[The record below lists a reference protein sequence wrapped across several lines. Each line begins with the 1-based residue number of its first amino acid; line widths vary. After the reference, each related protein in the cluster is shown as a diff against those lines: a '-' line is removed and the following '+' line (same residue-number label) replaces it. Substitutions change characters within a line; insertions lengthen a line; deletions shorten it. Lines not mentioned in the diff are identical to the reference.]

1 MEPAIFSLFANED
14 EKDTPMAV
22 PVLDLKAQYQRMRQ
36 AIDSAVRGV
45 LESGQFVLGPNV
57 RSLEEELAAFLGVSR
72 TITLA
77 SGTDALHLA
86 IRALGI
92 GEGDLVLTSP
102 FTFVATATA
111 ISYSGA
117 QPVFADI
124 HPGTFALHPDQVAA
138 YLAGRGVGP
147 RPGGRVKALLPVHLY
162 GLPADMDALLSIA
175 REKRLRVVEDAA
187 QAIGAEYHGRRVGG
201 LGDVGCFS
209 FYPTKNL
216 GAFGDGGLAAT
227 QDPALGERVLW
238 LRAYGG
244 RDRYVHE
251 ELGFNSRLDEIQA
264 AVLRVKLRLLAE
276 WNERRRAI
284 ASRYRAGLAALGV
297 GLPEEPPDCL
307 HVYHQ
312 FTIRVPDRDGV
323 QKRMADLGVRTT
335 VYYPIP
341 LHLQPMYRD
350 LGYRAGD
357 FPEAERAT
365 REVLSL
371 PIYPELTD
379 AQVDEVVE
387 ACKRSL

>member
-1 MEPAIFSLFANED
+1 V
-14 EKDTPMAV
+14 AV
-22 PVLDLKAQYQRMRQ
+22 PVLDLKAQYRRIQQ
-36 AIDSAVRGV
+36 AIDDAVRSV
-45 LESGQFVLGPNV
+45 LASGQFVLGPNV
-57 RSLEEELAAFLGVSR
+57 RALEEELAAFLGVSR
-72 TITLA
+72 AVTLA

-86 IRALGI
+86 IRVLGI
-92 GEGDLVLTSP
+92 GAGDLVLTSP

-111 ISYSGA
+111 ISYTGA
-117 QPVFADI
+117 RPVFADI
-124 HPGTFALHPDQVAA
+124 HPESFALDPDRAA
-138 YLAGRGVGP
+138 EYLAGKGIGP
-147 RPGGRVKALLPVHLY
+147 KPEGRVKAVLPVHLY
-162 GLPADMDALLSIA
+162 GLPADMASLLKIA
-175 REKRLRVVEDAA
+175 QEHHLRVVEDAA
-187 QAIGAEYHGRRVGG
+187 QAIGAEYRGRRVGG

-216 GAFGDGGLAAT
+216 GAFGDGGLAT
-227 QDPALGERVLW
+227 TRDPDVGEHILRLRV
-238 LRAYGG
+238 YGG

-264 AVLRVKLRLLAE
+264 AILRVKLRFLAE
-276 WNERRRAI
+276 WNARRRAI
-284 ASRYRAGLAALGV
+284 AVRYRKGLADLPV
-297 GLPEEPPDCL
+297 GLPTESPDAL

-312 FTIRVPDRDGV
+312 FTIRVPDRDTM
-323 QKRMADLGVRTT
+323 QRRLAELGVRTT
-335 VYYPIP
+335 VYYPVP

-357 FPEAERAT
+357 FPEAERAA

>member
-1 MEPAIFSLFANED
+1 MP
-14 EKDTPMAV
+14 V
-22 PVLDLKAQYQRMRQ
+22 PVLDLTTQYQRLRQ
-36 AIDSAVRGV
+36 AIDDAIRGV
-45 LESGQFVLGPNV
+45 LESGHFILGPNV
-57 RSLEEELAAFLGVSR
+57 GALEEELATFLGVR
-72 TITLA
+72 QAVTLA

-86 IRALGI
+86 IRACQI
-92 GEGDLVLTSP
+92 GAGAYILTSP

-111 ISYSGA
+111 ISYTGA
-117 QPVFADI
+117 RPVFADI
-124 HPGTFALHPDQVAA
+124 RPGTFNLDPERVAE
-138 YLAGRGVGP
+138 YLSGKGPGP
-147 RPGGRVKALLPVHLY
+147 RPEGRVKAILPVHLY
-162 GLPADMDALLSIA
+162 GLPADMHPLLTLA
-175 REKRLRVVEDAA
+175 RTHRLRVIEDAA
-187 QAIGAEYHGRRVGG
+187 QAIGAEVRGQKVGG

-216 GAFGDGGLAAT
+216 GAFGDGGLATT
-227 QDPALGERVLW
+227 QDLTLGERVLR

-264 AVLRVKLRLLAE
+264 AILRVKLGFLAE
-276 WNERRRAI
+276 WIRRRRAI
-284 ASRYRAGLAALGV
+284 AGRYRKGLAGLGI
-297 GLPEEPPDCL
+297 GLPGEFTDTT

-312 FTIRVPDRDGV
+312 FTVRVPDRDGV

-335 VYYPIP
+335 VYYPLP

-357 FPEAERAT
+357 FPESERAA

-371 PIYPELTD
+371 PIFPEMTD